1 MEIIRAQDKDP
12 VHHLDAVYPFDK
24 AAGFGHVKPSGYRQR
39 RAVDRADIADN
50 LVGAKFLKG
59 IGGHPAGAF
68 GGIAFFAAVAPQDI
82 ADAPDLFAVDFL
94 PQHAD
99 LSDRLTGGL
108 VQRQKVVNAAFPV
121 AFLPAGNPGLNL
133 LVGKILLP
141 DAADLRVPQNA
152 GHNFKILLGDFPV
165 G

>member
-1 MEIIRAQDKDP
+1 MNHLNA
-12 VHHLDAVYPFDK
+12 VHELDK
-24 AAGFGHVKPSGYRQR
+24 AAGFGHVEPLGHRQR

-108 VQRQKVVNAAFPV
+108 VQRQKIVDAAFPV
-121 AFLPAGNPGLNL
+121 ALLPAGNPGPNL

-141 DAADLRVPQNA
+141 DAADLRVPRMPA
-152 GHNFKILLGDFPV
+152 TISKSCSVISR
-165 G
+165 